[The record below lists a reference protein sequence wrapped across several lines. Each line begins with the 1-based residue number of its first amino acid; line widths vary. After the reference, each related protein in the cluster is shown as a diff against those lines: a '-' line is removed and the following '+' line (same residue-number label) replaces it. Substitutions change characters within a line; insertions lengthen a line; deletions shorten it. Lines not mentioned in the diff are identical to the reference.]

1 MVDNWWIE
9 PIKNKDKIIYLVAAF
24 SMDID
29 DDEDEKLDE
38 INDSIE
44 GLRDINMGMRNDI

>member
-1 MVDNWWIE
+1 
-9 PIKNKDKIIYLVAAF
+9 
-24 SMDID
+24 MDID

-44 GLRDINMGMRNDI
+44 GLKEMNVGMR